1 MSIVLNDLLE
11 NGLTPKKIYEICI
24 PEGWHKD
31 YLIRHLPREYERSVF
46 IPDQFVRD
54 FDGLNH
60 FLERLPAQLD
70 ILIVDIGEISHLGY
84 IKDYDAMLEGLK
96 RFYEQI
102 EAMSQLGTIC
112 VIFMN
117 YFYYHRIFNG
127 NPRPQAIQIHVY
139 QSEVKPNWEAEITGP
154 LELKGRKVQFNLF
167 AEEMPFIQRF

>member
-11 NGLTPKKIYEICI
+11 NGLSPKTIYEICI
-24 PEGWHKD
+24 PEGREKD

-46 IPDQFVRD
+46 ISDQFVRD

-60 FLERLPAQLD
+60 FLEHLPAQLD
-70 ILIVDIGEISHLGY
+70 ILIINIGEISLLGY

-96 RFYEQI
+96 RFYEKV

-112 VIFMN
+112 IIFMN
-117 YFYYHRIFNG
+117 YFYYHRIFDG
-127 NPRPQAIQIHVY
+127 NPRPEAIHIHVY
-139 QSEVKPNWEAEITGP
+139 PSEARPNWEAEITGP
-154 LELKGRKVQFNLF
+154 LEMKGRKIRFDLF